1 MPEPRDP
8 VERLLPLT
16 PAFFHVLLAVADEPR
31 HGYAIMQEVE
41 ERTGGRVRLGPGTLY
56 GAIKR
61 LRETALIEE
70 GPDPEGGDDRRRVY
84 HMTAL
89 GREVA
94 RAEAT
99 RLEALV
105 DAARAKAVL
114 PSGWRA

>member
-1 MPEPRDP
+1 MPKASAAVD
-8 VERLLPLT
+8 RLLPLT
-16 PAFFHVLLAVADEPR
+16 PAYFHVLLALADAPR

-70 GPDPEGGDDRRRVY
+70 GDGEADGDDRRRVY
-84 HMTAL
+84 HLTTL
-89 GREVA
+89 GRKVA
-94 RAEAT
+94 RAEAV

-105 DAARAKAVL
+105 DAARAKSVL
-114 PSGWRA
+114 PMGGDA